1 MTIPE
6 LFVSVDVEASG
17 PIPGEFSL
25 LSIGAVLVDRPE
37 TTFYIELKP
46 EGTRH
51 DPESLGVSG
60 FNIDELT
67 LSGIEPS
74 AAMQDFGNWLS
85 DSCTQDQKP
94 VFVGLNAA
102 FDWSFVNYY
111 FHKYCGTNPFG
122 FAALD
127 IKALYMGVVGCRWDQ
142 DQIQPNGEAT
152 SSRALWD
159 AQRPRR
165 CAVSSRTVPSTPRA
179 KSWPELNRLSAAASA
194 PG

>member
-51 DPESLGVSG
+51 DPESLAVSG

-85 DSCTQDQKP
+85 DSCTQGQKP
-94 VFVGLNAA
+94 VFVGL
-102 FDWSFVNYY
+102 
-111 FHKYCGTNPFG
+111 
-122 FAALD
+122 
-127 IKALYMGVVGCRWDQ
+127 
-142 DQIQPNGEAT
+142 
-152 SSRALWD
+152 
-159 AQRPRR
+159 
-165 CAVSSRTVPSTPRA
+165 
-179 KSWPELNRLSAAASA
+179 
-194 PG
+194 

>member
-6 LFVSVDVEASG
+6 LFVSVDIEASG

-127 IKALYMGVVGCRWDQ
+127 IQALYMGVVGCRWDQ
-142 DQIQPNGEAT
+142 T
-152 SSRALWD
+152 KSSQMAKLLHPQLSGTHNALDDARYQAELFLRLQELRAS
-159 AQRPRR
+159 Q
-165 CAVSSRTVPSTPRA
+165 S
-179 KSWPELNRLSAAASA
+179 
-194 PG
+194 